1 MDEVSSY
8 GYAWG
13 YIGSCIPFLIAL
25 IGYILGPDMV
35 GLISNRMSM
44 IIGYTVTASGG
55 CKIVPAERSGEYFGI
70 YDIFAKGA
78 SFFGSAVIAA
88 VKFAGGT
95 INIALASLAFFF
107 LFGFIFLIKA
117 DRTPGLNESK

>member
-44 IIGYTVTASGG
+44 IIGYTVTA
-55 CKIVPAERSGEYFGI
+55 IWWLQ
-70 YDIFAKGA
+70 
-78 SFFGSAVIAA
+78 
-88 VKFAGGT
+88 
-95 INIALASLAFFF
+95 NH
-107 LFGFIFLIKA
+107 
-117 DRTPGLNESK
+117 PGREVRRVFWYL

>member
-13 YIGSCIPFLIAL
+13 YIGSCIPFLIVL

-78 SFFGSAVIAA
+78 SFLGSMVIAG
-88 VKFAGGT
+88 VKLAGGT
-95 INIALASLAFFF
+95 INVTVATLAIFFALGFVFLKIADKQKTIRSL
-107 LFGFIFLIKA
+107 
-117 DRTPGLNESK
+117 

>member
-70 YDIFAKGA
+70 YNIFAKGA
-78 SFFGSAVIAA
+78 SFLGSMVIAG
-88 VKFAGGT
+88 VKLAGGT
-95 INIALASLAFFF
+95 INVAVATLAIFFALGFVFLKIADKQKTIRSL
-107 LFGFIFLIKA
+107 
-117 DRTPGLNESK
+117 

>member
-78 SFFGSAVIAA
+78 SFLGSMVIAG
-88 VKFAGGT
+88 VKLAGGT
-95 INIALASLAFFF
+95 INVTVATLAIFFALGFVFLKIADKQKTIRSL
-107 LFGFIFLIKA
+107 
-117 DRTPGLNESK
+117 